1 MTLSRLFFCVVF
13 AFLTI
18 GCATDTY
25 DRQRPMETIEPDQV
39 SIPEYQNFL
48 SSLSAALDE
57 GRPRELNTVEQS
69 RFDDVMG
76 RLDRMLDRFETI
88 DEMNQDE
95 RVALLNLHADLE
107 EVVMG
112 AADQQIIC
120 QRRHRVGTHFKSTE
134 CKTRA
139 EWRKDRE
146 LASELMRDIYLS
158 SQVAPEEPTL

>member
-1 MTLSRLFFCVVF
+1 MILSRLFLCAAF
-13 AFLTI
+13 ALLVI
-18 GCATDTY
+18 GCATETY
-25 DRQRPMETIEPDQV
+25 DRQRPMETINPEQV

-48 SSLSAALDE
+48 SSLSSALDE
-57 GRPRELNTVEQS
+57 GRPRELNSMEQS

-95 RVALLNLHADLE
+95 RVALLNLHANLE

-120 QRRHRVGTHFKSTE
+120 QRRHRVGSNFKSTE
-134 CKTRA
+134 CKTRG
-139 EWRKDRE
+139 EWRADRE
-146 LASELMRDIYLS
+146 RAAELMRKIYLS
-158 SQVAPEEPTL
+158 SMVPLE